1 MSSQLT
7 VTAID
12 TLPMKPLSFDFAGK
26 NEGVQELQVL
36 ARRREADRRRQREVP
51 TRRLTRGYKQQLAAD
66 AAAKTRGYYQRLAA
80 ANLTPV
86 KTVMTP
92 AKMRRSRRLPQWRI
106 DLIRMINFINT
117 FSSYEPRV
125 PVGDK

>member
-1 MSSQLT
+1 MKKWT
-7 VTAID
+7 RDEKAKYPFRAIC
-12 TLPMKPLSFDFAGK
+12 PM
-26 NEGVQELQVL
+26 
-36 ARRREADRRRQREVP
+36 ARRREEDRRRQREREVP

-92 AKMRRSRRLPQWRI
+92 AKMRRSRRRLPQWRI

-117 FSSYEPRV
+117 FSPSSYEPV
-125 PVGDK
+125 CPW